1 MKDKYSILTTVSM
14 YHALNDGAISV
25 VPLIF
30 LIFKEIYNLNYTQ
43 IGLITSTSLFI
54 HLIAQLYIGRIS
66 DGKNFRILLSFGILL
81 ISFSLFVL
89 TETKDFFTLLIF
101 LILLRISVS
110 FFHPIGVGW
119 ISRTFKKERLD
130 WAMGIQSGS
139 ADLGVFVALLTTLY
153 LTEIKGWQFPL
164 YIWSLLAVLIVIIGI
179 FITRNID
186 EKLLTVKKTYKK
198 QKISEK
204 IQDSVLLLKKIK
216 LLIPAFAISG
226 SAWGIIVT
234 YLPLFLDEKTSLSLQ
249 FIGFVAAVWIGIGCI
264 TSFSY
269 SRIKSHLGRKNVI
282 IMSYFVIGVACLF
295 LSVTVN
301 VFIILLIMVLLG
313 FSVFLTY
320 PALSSFISE
329 VSDESSE
336 GSTFGIVFTLQ
347 LGGGTILIFLSGFL
361 SDIYGIWMPFVIL
374 GVPSLFFSIIL
385 MFYHKKKFAVR

>member
-198 QKISEK
+198 QKILEK

>member
-25 VPLIF
+25 VPLLF

-43 IGLITSTSLFI
+43 IGLITSISLFI

-66 DGKNFRILLSFGILL
+66 DGKNFTVLLSFGILL
-81 ISFSLFVL
+81 ISISLFVL

-282 IMSYFVIGVACLF
+282 IMSYFIIGVACLF

-329 VSDESSE
+329 VTDESSE

-374 GVPSLFFSIIL
+374 GVPSLFFSILL

>member
-1 MKDKYSILTTVSM
+1 MKDKYSILTTVSI

-25 VPLIF
+25 VPLLF
-30 LIFKEIYNLNYTQ
+30 PIFKDIYNLNYTQ
-43 IGLITSTSLFI
+43 IGLMTSISLFI
-54 HLIAQLYIGRIS
+54 HLIVQLYIGRIS
-66 DGKNFRILLSFGILL
+66 DGKNFRIMLSFGILL
-81 ISFSLFVL
+81 ISFSLFIL

-101 LILLRISVS
+101 LIFLRISVS

-119 ISRTFKKERLD
+119 VSRTFKKERLD

-164 YIWSLLAVLIVIIGI
+164 YIWSFFAVIVVIIGI

-186 EKLLTVKKTYKK
+186 KNLLTVKKTYKK
-198 QKISEK
+198 QKIIEK
-204 IQDSVLLLKKIK
+204 IQDSVILLKKIK

-234 YLPLFLDEKTSLSLQ
+234 YLPLFLDERTSLSLEY
-249 FIGFVAAVWIGIGCI
+249 IGFVAAVWIGIGCI

-269 SRIKSHLGRKNVI
+269 SRIKSYLGRKNVI
-282 IMSYFVIGVACLF
+282 IISYFIIGVACLI
-295 LSVTVN
+295 LSFTVN
-301 VFIILLIMVLLG
+301 VYIILLIMVLLG

-329 VSDESSE
+329 VTDESSE

-347 LGGGTILIFLSGFL
+347 LGGGTILLFLGGFL
-361 SDIYGIWMPFVIL
+361 SDIYGIWIPFVIL
-374 GVPSLFFSIIL
+374 GIPSLFFSILL
-385 MFYHKKKFAVR
+385 MFYRKNKFAIR

>member
-198 QKISEK
+198 QKILEK

-329 VSDESSE
+329 VTDESSE

-347 LGGGTILIFLSGFL
+347 LGGGTILTFISGFL

>member
-1 MKDKYSILTTVSM
+1 MKDKFSILTTVSI

-25 VPLIF
+25 VPLLF
-30 LIFKEIYNLNYTQ
+30 PIFKDIYNLNYTQ
-43 IGLITSTSLFI
+43 IGLMTSISLFI
-54 HLIAQLYIGRIS
+54 HLIVQLYIGRIS
-66 DGKNFRILLSFGILL
+66 DGKNFRIMLSFGILL
-81 ISFSLFVL
+81 ISFSLFIL

-101 LILLRISVS
+101 LIFLRISVS

-119 ISRTFKKERLD
+119 VSRTFKKERLD

-164 YIWSLLAVLIVIIGI
+164 YIWSFFAAIIVIIGI

-186 EKLLTVKKTYKK
+186 KNLLIVKKTYKK
-198 QKISEK
+198 QKIIEK
-204 IQDSVLLLKKIK
+204 IQDSVILLKKIK

-226 SAWGIIVT
+226 SAWGIIIT
-234 YLPLFLDEKTSLSLQ
+234 YLPLFLDEKTSLSLEY
-249 FIGFVAAVWIGIGCI
+249 IGFVAAVWIGIGCI

-269 SRIKSHLGRKNVI
+269 SKIKSYLGRNNVI
-282 IMSYFVIGVACLF
+282 IISYFIIGVACLI
-295 LSVTVN
+295 LSFTVN
-301 VFIILLIMVLLG
+301 VYIILLIMVLLG

-329 VSDESSE
+329 ITDQSSE

-347 LGGGTILIFLSGFL
+347 LGGGTILLFLGGFL
-361 SDIYGIWMPFVIL
+361 SDIYGIWIPFVIL
-374 GVPSLFFSIIL
+374 GIPSLFFSILL
-385 MFYHKKKFAVR
+385 MFYRKNKFAIR

>member
-25 VPLIF
+25 VPLLF

-43 IGLITSTSLFI
+43 IGLITSISLFI

-66 DGKNFRILLSFGILL
+66 DGKNFRVLLSFGILL
-81 ISFSLFVL
+81 ISISLFVL

-186 EKLLTVKKTYKK
+186 EKLLTVKKTYNK

-282 IMSYFVIGVACLF
+282 IMSYFIIGVACLF

-329 VSDESSE
+329 VTDESSE

-374 GVPSLFFSIIL
+374 GVPSLFFSILL

>member
-1 MKDKYSILTTVSM
+1 MKDKYSILTTVSI

-25 VPLIF
+25 VPLLF
-30 LIFKEIYNLNYTQ
+30 PIFKDIYNLNYTQ
-43 IGLITSTSLFI
+43 IGLMTSISLFI

-66 DGKNFRILLSFGILL
+66 DGKNFRIMLSFGILL
-81 ISFSLFVL
+81 ISISLFVL
-89 TETKDFFTLLIF
+89 IETKDFFTLLIF
-101 LILLRISVS
+101 LIFLRISVS

-119 ISRTFKKERLD
+119 VSRTFKKERLD

-164 YIWSLLAVLIVIIGI
+164 YIWSLTAALVVVIGI

-186 EKLLTVKKTYKK
+186 KNFLTVKKTYKK
-198 QKISEK
+198 QKIIEK
-204 IQDSVLLLKKIK
+204 IHDSVILLKKIK

-234 YLPLFLDEKTSLSLQ
+234 YLPLFLDEKINLSLEN
-249 FIGFVAAVWIGIGCI
+249 IGFVAAVWIGIGCI

-282 IMSYFVIGVACLF
+282 IISYFIIGVACLI
-295 LSVTVN
+295 LSFTVN
-301 VFIILLIMVLLG
+301 VYIILLIMILLG

-329 VSDESSE
+329 VTDESSE

-347 LGGGTILIFLSGFL
+347 LGGGTILLFLGGFL
-361 SDIYGIWMPFVIL
+361 SDIYGIWIPFVIL
-374 GVPSLFFSIIL
+374 GIPSLFFSILL
-385 MFYHKKKFAVR
+385 MFYRKNKFAIR